1 MSKSATQFCPVPQ
14 EQQPSYEYQELQE
27 SWFYSWAALETRH
40 YARKLLWVGFAASMI
55 AAPIAAVSF
64 LPTEYPVKFAIA
76 SIDGIIFLTVLV
88 LSQLYV
94 GWSHIKERLY
104 QAKISYEES
113 GWYDGQVWLKPD
125 SMLTRDRLIVSYE
138 IQPVIDRLQRT
149 FLVLLGIVV
158 LGIIIWFV

>member
-27 SWFYSWAALETRH
+27 SWFYRWATLDTGD
-40 YARKLLWVGFAASMI
+40 YIKKLLWIGFATSMI

-64 LPTEYPVKFAIA
+64 LPTQYPVKFAIA
-76 SIDGIIFLTVLV
+76 TTDGMIFLMSLI
-88 LSQLYV
+88 LFQLYV
-94 GWSHIKERLY
+94 GWSHIRERLY
-104 QAKISYEES
+104 QEKISYEES

-125 SMLTRDRLIVSYE
+125 AMLTRDRLIVSYE
-138 IQPVIDRLQRT
+138 IQPVIARLQKS
-149 FLVLLGIVV
+149 FLFLLGIVG

>member
-14 EQQPSYEYQELQE
+14 EQQPTHEYQQLQE
-27 SWFYSWAALETRH
+27 SWFYSWAALDMGK
-40 YARKLLWVGFAASMI
+40 YIKKLLWVGFATSMI

-64 LPTEYPVKFAIA
+64 LPLEYPVKFAIA
-76 SIDGIIFLTVLV
+76 SMDGIIFLMTLV
-88 LSQLYV
+88 LFQLYV

-113 GWYDGQVWLKPD
+113 GWYDGQIWAKPEA
-125 SMLTRDRLIVSYE
+125 MLTRDRLVVSYE
-138 IQPVIDRLQRT
+138 IQPIITRLQKT
-149 FLVLLGIVV
+149 FLVLLGMVA